1 MFQVDIVFTIA
12 MDADDFIKLIDFSL
26 LRVMSTLGDI
36 SQIGDKP
43 KRKMAGVTSLVP
55 CGDETH

>member
-1 MFQVDIVFTIA
+1 MNINFGGPKIMFQVDIVFTIA

-36 SQIGDKP
+36 SQIGDKF
-43 KRKMAGVTSLVP
+43 
-55 CGDETH
+55 